1 MLRPTHNRKLVKINV
16 VASERSK
23 RTQQANAA
31 SEQQQN
37 IQEGYEQVSNEKSY
51 YPLTQPTVSE
61 TAKKVK
67 TIVNILFTKE
77 HIDNMTYKWLNSGE
91 KTT

>member
-1 MLRPTHNRKLVKINV
+1 MLLR
-16 VASERSK
+16 
-23 RTQQANAA
+23 ANAA

-37 IQEGYEQVSNEKSY
+37 IQEGYEQVFNEKFQ

-67 TIVNILFTKE
+67 TIVSILFTKE
-77 HIDNMTYKWLNSGE
+77 HIDNMTYKWLNSGD